1 MGISDWFSGLFDD
14 GVSDREEY
22 LLAADEMEGKRERA
36 QRKLD
41 AANREADR
49 ASERHTEAMDRAYA
63 ATLKMSLVADR
74 LVVVTDRLWAADKNG
89 GADPGMKLANWDDEA
104 EELAH
109 IAHGLEMLHQRFEE
123 QREQAEADAREWER
137 KAWMAIARGN
147 ELEAQVRRYSE
158 QYEEAIQAAGL

>member
-1 MGISDWFSGLFDD
+1 VGISDWFSGLLDD
-14 GVSDREEY
+14 GASDREEY
-22 LLAADEMEGKRERA
+22 LLAADEMHGKRERA

-49 ASERHTEAMDRAYA
+49 ASERHMEAMDREYA

-89 GADPGMKLANWDDEA
+89 GMDPGMKLANWDDEA
-104 EELAH
+104 EELAS
-109 IAHGLEMLHQRFEE
+109 ISHGLEMLSQRFEE

-147 ELEAQVRRYSE
+147 ELEGQIRKYSE
-158 QYEEAIQAAGL
+158 QYDEAIQAAGL

>member
-14 GVSDREEY
+14 GASDREGY

-49 ASERHTEAMDRAYA
+49 ASERHTEAIDREYA
-63 ATLKMSLVADR
+63 ATLKASLVADR
-74 LVVVTDRLWAADKNG
+74 LVVVMDRLWAADKNG
-89 GADPGMKLANWDDEA
+89 GADPAMKLANWDDEA

-109 IAHGLEMLHQRFEE
+109 ISHGLEMLHQRFEE

-147 ELEAQVRRYSE
+147 ELEQQVRKYSE
-158 QYEEAIQAAGL
+158 QYEQAIQAAGL